1 MPKRM
6 LAGLMAAAIA
16 GTVTVWAPWS
26 VARASHR
33 AGYEPVLNPAD
44 FVRKVTNPHFV
55 RKVTNPYFPLPVGRT
70 LIYRGIKDGKS
81 QVDRVHVTSRTKVLE
96 GITAVTVTDVAR
108 HNGHLLEKTTDWYA
122 QDKQTTWWTTP
133 SATPRQTARSM

>member
-1 MPKRM
+1 MPRRM

-26 VARASHR
+26 AAGASHR

-44 FVRKVTNPHFV
+44 FV

-70 LIYRGIKDGKS
+70 LIYRGIKSARQLSHFSRLVVGRVS
-81 QVDRVHVTSRTKVLE
+81 QR
-96 GITAVTVTDVAR
+96 
-108 HNGHLLEKTTDWYA
+108 
-122 QDKQTTWWTTP
+122 
-133 SATPRQTARSM
+133 